1 MCRASVKQ
9 VEVEVDPLPEGE
21 GELVQDG
28 RDIRHPKR
36 PNSLRDPLALRE
48 RGRGEGLATE

>member
-1 MCRASVKQ
+1 MKQ

-48 RGRGEGLATE
+48 RGRGEGLAKE